1 MFQLQNFASVVK
13 DEQDQ
18 SAQAQQHMPVLTESA
33 HNIITNITH
42 MGPTVKRAASHA
54 EDAYQMFG
62 EGDATFG
69 ARGKGWCSSIQ
80 SPLKPCTEQGEVT
93 Y

>member
-18 SAQAQQHMPVLTESA
+18 SAQAQQHIPVLTESV

-54 EDAYQMFG
+54 EDATKCL
-62 EGDATFG
+62 EKATRHLEQEEKVG
-69 ARGKGWCSSIQ
+69 AVVSS
-80 SPLKPCTEQGEVT
+80 LL
-93 Y
+93 